1 MLGLTAAIYPHVTR
15 AQATKI
21 PHVGYLSTGSL
32 KSNRAFL
39 DALRDALRELGY
51 IDGKNIA
58 IDVRWA
64 GDMPSEF
71 PQLAASL
78 VRDNPNAIVTTC
90 IPSTRAAKQA
100 TSTLPIVMVTT
111 EYDPLKLG
119 EVYKL
124 GASAICHKSFDP
136 HLVRNIVMRLFI

>member
-1 MLGLTAAIYPHVTR
+1 MTTRRRMLAILGMAVSAYPWVAR
-15 AQATKI
+15 SQPATKM
-21 PHVGYLSTGSL
+21 PHIGYLSTGSL

-78 VRDNPNAIVTTC
+78 VRANPDALITTC
-90 IPSTRAAKQA
+90 IPSTRGFTRPIPTGRRYSRGGTACMARSV
-100 TSTLPIVMVTT
+100 STCRSRRST
-111 EYDPLKLG
+111 
-119 EVYKL
+119 
-124 GASAICHKSFDP
+124 
-136 HLVRNIVMRLFI
+136 